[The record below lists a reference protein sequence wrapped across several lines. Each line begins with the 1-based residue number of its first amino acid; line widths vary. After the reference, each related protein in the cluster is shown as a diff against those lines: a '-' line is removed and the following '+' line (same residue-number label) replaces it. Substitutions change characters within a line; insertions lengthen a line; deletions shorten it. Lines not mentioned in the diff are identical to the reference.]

1 LLLIAMPLLV
11 ALAVWAGSVEGG
23 EPPEPLRIGVS
34 HTLFADVP
42 DLLIKAA
49 LAPLRALI
57 ENQTG
62 QKADFAM
69 MKDTDK
75 LAEDLSNGKLTVAVF
90 PGYEF
95 AWARAKHPQLNP
107 LVIAVNQQ
115 ADQRALVMVRS
126 DSPAATFADLKNQTV
141 ALPRG
146 VREHCRLFLERHC
159 QSQCKETPRFF
170 SEICSAPNDEEALDD
185 VVDSTVHSAVVDG
198 VAVDCYQKRKPGRFA
213 QLKVLTKSESF
224 PATVIAFRKGGLD
237 DATLSRFRESL
248 LSAKTTPRG
257 RQVLQLTKLTAFEP
271 VPKDYEKTLVAIGKA
286 YPPPAEK
293 K

>member
-1 LLLIAMPLLV
+1 MLLLV
-11 ALAVWAGSVEGG
+11 ALAVWAGSVKGG

-34 HTLFADVP
+34 GTLFADVP
-42 DLLIKAA
+42 ELLIKAA
-49 LAPLRALI
+49 FAPLRALI

-62 QKADFAM
+62 QKADFAL

-75 LAEDLSNGKLTVAVF
+75 LADDLSTGKLTVAVF

-95 AWARAKHPQLNP
+95 AWARTKHPQLSP

-115 ADQRALVMVRS
+115 ADQRALVMVRT
-126 DSPAATFADLKNQTV
+126 DSAAANFAALKNQTV

-159 QSQCKETPRFF
+159 QCQGKDTPRFF
-170 SEICSAPNDEEALDD
+170 AEIAAPPSDEEALDD
-185 VVDSTVHSAVVDG
+185 VVDGTVHAACVDG
-198 VAVDCYQKRKPGRFA
+198 VALDCYQKRKPGRFA
-213 QLKVLTKSESF
+213 QLKELTKSESF

-237 DATLSRFRESL
+237 DVTLSRFRESL

-286 YPPPAEK
+286 YPPPASEK